1 MEFKQFRRVI
11 PIVKEIAQ
19 NLQQFTEKVIT
30 NINKVLENGVFSD
43 SAKEAFTDIKAEAA
57 NQKENFAKAASQE
70 AEAVK
75 EEETTQQETTQEET
89 TTDTTKE
96 SKMENPTEGINEE
109 SKKAS
114 SVIVNIAEFI
124 NSVLVKTVKVASS
137 IEAVIIALS
146 NLANTFGASSM
157 AAAL

>member
-30 NINKVLENGVFSD
+30 NINKVLEKGVFSD
-43 SAKEAFTDIKAEAA
+43 STKEAFTDIKAEAA

-137 IEAVIIALS
+137 IEAVLIAIS
-146 NLANTFGASSM
+146 NLTNTLGASSM
-157 AAAL
+157 TAAL

>member
-1 MEFKQFRRVI
+1 MEFKQLKRVI
-11 PIVKEIAQ
+11 PVVKDIAQ
-19 NLQQFTEKVIT
+19 HLQRFTQKVIKYT
-30 NINKVLENGVFSD
+30 NKLLENGVFSD

-75 EEETTQQETTQEET
+75 EEETTQEEN

-109 SKKAS
+109 CKKAS

-137 IEAVIIALS
+137 IEAVLIALS
-146 NLANTFGASSM
+146 NLANTFGGSSM

>member
-30 NINKVLENGVFSD
+30 NINKVLENGLFSD

-70 AEAVK
+70 AEAFK
-75 EEETTQQETTQEET
+75 EEETTQQETTQQET

-109 SKKAS
+109 CKKAS

-137 IEAVIIALS
+137 IEAVLIALS
-146 NLANTFGASSM
+146 NLANTFGTSSM
-157 AAAL
+157 SAAL

>member
-75 EEETTQQETTQEET
+75 EEETTQEET

-109 SKKAS
+109 CKKAS

-137 IEAVIIALS
+137 IEAVLIALS
-146 NLANTFGASSM
+146 NLANTLGASSM
-157 AAAL
+157 TAAL

>member
-19 NLQQFTEKVIT
+19 NLQKFTEKVIT

-57 NQKENFAKAASQE
+57 NQKENFAKATSQE

-75 EEETTQQETTQEET
+75 EEETTQQETTQQET

-114 SVIVNIAEFI
+114 SVIVNIAESI

-137 IEAVIIALS
+137 IEAALIALS
-146 NLANTFGASSM
+146 NLANTLGASSM
-157 AAAL
+157 LAAL

>member
-75 EEETTQQETTQEET
+75 EEETTQEETTQEET

-137 IEAVIIALS
+137 IEALLIALS
-146 NLANTFGASSM
+146 NLANTLGASSM
-157 AAAL
+157 TAAL

>member
-43 SAKEAFTDIKAEAA
+43 SAKEAFTDIKAEAT

-75 EEETTQQETTQEET
+75 EEETTQQETTQEKT

-137 IEAVIIALS
+137 IEAVLIALS
-146 NLANTFGASSM
+146 NLANTLGASSM
-157 AAAL
+157 AAAF

>member
-57 NQKENFAKAASQE
+57 SQKEYIAKAVSQE

-75 EEETTQQETTQEET
+75 EPETTQEET

-96 SKMENPTEGINEE
+96 SKMENPTEGIEE
-109 SKKAS
+109 AYKKSA
-114 SVIVNIAEFI
+114 SVIVNVAEST
-124 NSVLVKTVKVASS
+124 NTVLVTTVKVAEG
-137 IEAVIIALS
+137 IAGVLLALS
-146 NLANTFGASSM
+146 NLSSTLGGSAI

>member
-75 EEETTQQETTQEET
+75 EEETTQEETTQEET

-96 SKMENPTEGINEE
+96 SKMENPTEGIEE
-109 SKKAS
+109 AYKKSA
-114 SVIVNIAEFI
+114 SVIVNVAEST
-124 NSVLVKTVKVASS
+124 NTVLVTTVKVAEG
-137 IEAVIIALS
+137 IAAVLLALS
-146 NLANTFGASSM
+146 NLSSKLGGS
-157 AAAL
+157 AIVAAL

>member
-57 NQKENFAKAASQE
+57 NQKENFAKADSQE

-137 IEAVIIALS
+137 IEAVLIALS
-146 NLANTFGASSM
+146 NLANTLGASSM
-157 AAAL
+157 TAAL

>member
-57 NQKENFAKAASQE
+57 SQKEYIAKAVSQE

-75 EEETTQQETTQEET
+75 EPETTQEKT

-137 IEAVIIALS
+137 IEAALIALS
-146 NLANTFGASSM
+146 NLANTLGASSM
-157 AAAL
+157 AAAF

>member
-30 NINKVLENGVFSD
+30 NINKVLENGLFSD

-57 NQKENFAKAASQE
+57 SQKEYIAKAVSQE

-75 EEETTQQETTQEET
+75 EPETTQEET

-96 SKMENPTEGINEE
+96 SKMENPTEGIEE
-109 SKKAS
+109 AYKKSA
-114 SVIVNIAEFI
+114 SVIVNVAEST
-124 NSVLVKTVKVASS
+124 NTVLVTTVKVAEG
-137 IEAVIIALS
+137 IGAVLLALS
-146 NLANTFGASSM
+146 NLSSTLGGSAI

>member
-43 SAKEAFTDIKAEAA
+43 SAKEAFKDIKAEFA

-75 EEETTQQETTQEET
+75 EEETTQEET

-109 SKKAS
+109 CKKAS

-137 IEAVIIALS
+137 IEAVLIALS
-146 NLANTFGASSM
+146 NLANTLGASLM

>member
-19 NLQQFTEKVIT
+19 NLQKFTEKVIT

-57 NQKENFAKAASQE
+57 NQKENFAKATSQE

-114 SVIVNIAEFI
+114 SVIVNIAETI

-137 IEAVIIALS
+137 IEAVLIALS
-146 NLANTFGASSM
+146 NLANTLGASSM
-157 AAAL
+157 LAAL

>member
-30 NINKVLENGVFSD
+30 NINKVLEKGVFSD

-96 SKMENPTEGINEE
+96 SKMENPTEGIKEE
-109 SKKAS
+109 CKKAS

-137 IEAVIIALS
+137 IEAVLIALS

>member
-43 SAKEAFTDIKAEAA
+43 SAKEAFKDIKAEFA

-75 EEETTQQETTQEET
+75 EEETTQEET

-109 SKKAS
+109 CKKAF

-137 IEAVIIALS
+137 IEAVLIALS
-146 NLANTFGASSM
+146 NLVNTLGASLM

>member
-19 NLQQFTEKVIT
+19 NLQKFTEKVIT

-75 EEETTQQETTQEET
+75 EEETTQQETTQQET

-137 IEAVIIALS
+137 IEAVLIALS

-157 AAAL
+157 TAAL

>member
-11 PIVKEIAQ
+11 PVVKEIAQ
-19 NLQQFTEKVIT
+19 NLQQFTEKVIK

-43 SAKEAFTDIKAEAA
+43 SAKEAFKDIKAEATT
-57 NQKENFAKAASQE
+57 QKENFTKAASQE

-75 EEETTQQETTQEET
+75 EETTQEET

-109 SKKAS
+109 CKKAS

-137 IEAVIIALS
+137 IEAVLIALS
-146 NLANTFGASSM
+146 NLANTLGVSSM

>member
-70 AEAVK
+70 AEAFK

-96 SKMENPTEGINEE
+96 SKMENPTEGIEE
-109 SKKAS
+109 AYKKSA
-114 SVIVNIAEFI
+114 SVIVNVAEST
-124 NSVLVKTVKVASS
+124 NTVLVTTVKVAEG
-137 IEAVIIALS
+137 IGAVLLALS
-146 NLANTFGASSM
+146 NLSSTLGGS
-157 AAAL
+157 AITAAL

>member
-19 NLQQFTEKVIT
+19 KLQKFTEKVIT

-75 EEETTQQETTQEET
+75 EEETTQEET

-109 SKKAS
+109 CKKAS

-124 NSVLVKTVKVASS
+124 NSVLVKTLKVASS
-137 IEAVIIALS
+137 IEAVLIALS
-146 NLANTFGASSM
+146 NLANTLGASSM
-157 AAAL
+157 TAAL

>member
-30 NINKVLENGVFSD
+30 NINKVLENGIFSD

-57 NQKENFAKAASQE
+57 SQKEYIAKAVSQE

-75 EEETTQQETTQEET
+75 EPETTQEET

-109 SKKAS
+109 CKKAS

-137 IEAVIIALS
+137 IEAVLIALS

>member
-30 NINKVLENGVFSD
+30 NINKVLENGLFSD
-43 SAKEAFTDIKAEAA
+43 SAKEAFKDIKAEFA

-75 EEETTQQETTQEET
+75 EEETTQEET

-109 SKKAS
+109 CKKAS

-137 IEAVIIALS
+137 IEAVLIALS
-146 NLANTFGASSM
+146 NLANTLGASST